1 MSPFLSV
8 PYPQPAPDITHG
20 SVHHLCSW
28 TFSSHALKN
37 KFLLPIT
44 RLSADDTG
52 IDTLS
57 TFTCS
62 LVPILHGRVGAQGAK
77 PRPETFPL
85 AVAQRTRMF
94 RPCRSCSRWPY
105 KMQLLTASGISHLY
119 LEREAAL
126 HANTWNR
133 SERRSWAVTE
143 GPFTPGWLHK
153 SSLDGR
159 WLMADFV
166 TPRVAAGPQ
175 RSTHRNHLR
184 SGAAWPPATA
194 AEPTLCARWEAREEE
209 MAASSAE
216 RRRSPGA
223 RVRAVTRVC
232 SSQSWTQT
240 GRVFLRCLTH
250 RGLLSSHMPH
260 LQVKARPSAGRCH
273 TLMRLP
279 PAALGLSA
287 HQPPRRP

>member
-20 SVHHLCSW
+20 SMHHLCSW

-44 RLSADDTG
+44 CLSADDTG

-62 LVPILHGRVGAQGAK
+62 SVPILHGRVGAQGAK

-133 SERRSWAVTE
+133 SEQRSWAVTE

-159 WLMADFV
+159 WLISSRLGWLPDLSAAPTETTF
-166 TPRVAAGPQ
+166 AAG
-175 RSTHRNHLR
+175 RLGHHLR
-184 SGAAWPPATA
+184 LLNPRFAPDGKHGRKRWRQIRPSGVGVRVPVSVRWHVCARPRAGPRLAVFSSGAL
-194 AEPTLCARWEAREEE
+194 PTG
-209 MAASSAE
+209 ASS
-216 RRRSPGA
+216 PL
-223 RVRAVTRVC
+223 T
-232 SSQSWTQT
+232 
-240 GRVFLRCLTH
+240 CLIC
-250 RGLLSSHMPH
+250 
-260 LQVKARPSAGRCH
+260 K
-273 TLMRLP
+273 
-279 PAALGLSA
+279 
-287 HQPPRRP
+287 